1 MDIKDLELKQGLIFS
16 LIWVMIELILGNS
29 SFWDALMSGIRFM
42 ILWVLVSI
50 ILILLCNNYN
60 WCL

>member
-29 SFWDALMSGIRFM
+29 SFWDALISGIRFM
-42 ILWVLVSI
+42 IFWVLVSI